1 MKIFKDKAL
10 YIYLIISILFF
21 GTFIKLNFSVDT
33 YLLFASK
40 NMSYIREF
48 ISSGRLLTAGMFM
61 VFQLLRMNC
70 ETMYLVSFILATIFN
85 TLSMYELSNI
95 TKKYIKNNYI
105 AYILPIMII
114 INAFVIELWL
124 FVEMSIMML
133 SILSCVKA
141 FKHFENYLDKKDKTI
156 ITKSLLWMVL
166 ALFSYQ
172 GTVALFVGLSSI
184 LIIKHSKNI
193 KEFCKN
199 NLILFMCYIVP
210 TIINF
215 ISITII
221 GNKRVGGSYNLISN
235 IEFII
240 KSTKEQ
246 MINGFGLYKNGIFS
260 IFILASIVIAVTLII
275 RSKSKIKPIVIAQ
288 FLYVILATYIFSVAP
303 LLTQSSTSLAI
314 YPRIVYTFGSIVGII
329 FLFCYINVK
338 IDLKSIFNNIILSVI
353 VLLLAIE
360 FITFNSIAINRY
372 IVNYM
377 DKYIVYEI
385 QEKIND
391 YEQSTGNKIE
401 HIAVYNLDRTN
412 KFYPELQD
420 MINVSAKN
428 EQPSG
433 TALLVFYMNKKLD
446 VVEENDTIYEN
457 YFKNKNWKLF
467 NLDQIVLEGNT
478 MHWYLY

>member
-1 MKIFKDKAL
+1 
-10 YIYLIISILFF
+10 
-21 GTFIKLNFSVDT
+21 
-33 YLLFASK
+33 
-40 NMSYIREF
+40 
-48 ISSGRLLTAGMFM
+48 
-61 VFQLLRMNC
+61 
-70 ETMYLVSFILATIFN
+70 
-85 TLSMYELSNI
+85 
-95 TKKYIKNNYI
+95 
-105 AYILPIMII
+105 
-114 INAFVIELWL
+114 
-124 FVEMSIMML
+124 
-133 SILSCVKA
+133 
-141 FKHFENYLDKKDKTI
+141 
-156 ITKSLLWMVL
+156 
-166 ALFSYQ
+166 
-172 GTVALFVGLSSI
+172 
-184 LIIKHSKNI
+184 
-193 KEFCKN
+193 
-199 NLILFMCYIVP
+199 
-210 TIINF
+210 
-215 ISITII
+215 
-221 GNKRVGGSYNLISN
+221 
-235 IEFII
+235 
-240 KSTKEQ
+240 

-260 IFILASIVIAVTLII
+260 IFILASIVIAITLII
-275 RSKSKIKPIVIAQ
+275 SSKSKTKPIVIAQ

-303 LLTQSSTSLAI
+303 LLTQSFTSLAI